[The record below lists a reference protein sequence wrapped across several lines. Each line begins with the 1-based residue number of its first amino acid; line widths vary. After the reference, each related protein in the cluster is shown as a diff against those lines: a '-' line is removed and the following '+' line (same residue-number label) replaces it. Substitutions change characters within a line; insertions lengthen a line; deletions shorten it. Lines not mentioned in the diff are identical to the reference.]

1 MKLKIGLAFLLLFKL
16 TIGQSQQIA
25 RLDGSK
31 ISFTEIDKTVKLLMD
46 TANVQ
51 GLDLAILNNKKTVF
65 IKSYGY
71 KNKLQNELLD
81 TASVMY
87 GASFS
92 KAVFAYL
99 TMKLVQEKVIDLDN
113 NGS

>member
-1 MKLKIGLAFLLLFKL
+1 MKFIFLPAFLFLSIL
-16 TIGQSQQIA
+16 ISGQNKQIIK
-25 RLDGSK
+25 LDGSK
-31 ISFTEIDKTVKLLMD
+31 ISSSEIDKTVKRLMD

-51 GLDLAILNNKKTVF
+51 GLDLAILNNRKTVY
-65 IKSYGY
+65 IKAYGY
-71 KNKLQNELLD
+71 KNKPEKELLD

-99 TMKLVQEKVIDLDN
+99 TMK
-113 NGS
+113 